1 LRKWLAVTS
10 IVILT
15 ALTVFFLADAVRHV
29 SNSYRLLREHRGG
42 LLDFLETSYLSALEL
57 LVGVAELL
65 VFVVLLYLDV
75 EVVEKILLEDCL

>member
-1 LRKWLAVTS
+1 MRRWLAVTS

-15 ALTVFFLADAVRHV
+15 ALTVFFLVDALRHV
-29 SNSYRLLREHRGG
+29 SNSYRLLSEHRGG
-42 LLDFLETSYLSALEL
+42 VLDFLESSYLSALEL

-65 VFVVLLYLDV
+65 VFAVLLYLDV